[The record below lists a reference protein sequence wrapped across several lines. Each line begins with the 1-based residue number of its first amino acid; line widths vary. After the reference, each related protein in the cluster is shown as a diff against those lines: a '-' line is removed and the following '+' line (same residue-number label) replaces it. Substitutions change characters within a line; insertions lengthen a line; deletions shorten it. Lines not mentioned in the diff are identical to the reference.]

1 MYFGSKMKSNNTRYE
16 VLLATGDFYSG
27 DKCFLNHGM
36 EKVPQSFESG
46 TIDGTN
52 IMSLLLFDLS

>member
-1 MYFGSKMKSNNTRYE
+1 MKSKNTKYE
-16 VLLATGDFYSG
+16 ALLATGDFYCG
-27 DKCFLNHGM
+27 NKCFLNHGM
-36 EKVPQSFESG
+36 EKVPQSFEIG

>member
-1 MYFGSKMKSNNTRYE
+1 MKCNNTRYE
-16 VLLATGDFYSG
+16 VLPATGDFYCG

-36 EKVPQSFESG
+36 EKVPQSFEIG
-46 TIDGTN
+46 TIYSTN

>member
-16 VLLATGDFYSG
+16 VLPTTGDFYCG
-27 DKCFLNHGM
+27 DKCLLNHGM
-36 EKVPQSFESG
+36 EKSFEIG